1 MNSVRKNGVCLSAQ
15 KLEERLVGFRDR
27 YDPNTMGREKRS
39 RRARRDSWML
49 PKYYSPYLSQRPDFK
64 KIALKAVRRTLEED
78 PPTENQN
85 VP

>member
-1 MNSVRKNGVCLSAQ
+1 MRSA
-15 KLEERLVGFRDR
+15 FRGKGIGSELIMEVAWILYMG

-64 KIALKAVRRTLEED
+64 KIALKDVRRTLEED